1 MLLIP
6 VCVPIPAQPRGIGV
20 MIGDRAPDPQ
30 ESIENSPSYTG
41 LSNGKVQLRP
51 VDLARDVV

>member
-1 MLLIP
+1 MRAYS
-6 VCVPIPAQPRGIGV
+6 AQPRGIGV
-20 MIGDRAPDPQ
+20 MIGDRAPDAQ
-30 ESIENSPSYTG
+30 ESMENSPPYTG